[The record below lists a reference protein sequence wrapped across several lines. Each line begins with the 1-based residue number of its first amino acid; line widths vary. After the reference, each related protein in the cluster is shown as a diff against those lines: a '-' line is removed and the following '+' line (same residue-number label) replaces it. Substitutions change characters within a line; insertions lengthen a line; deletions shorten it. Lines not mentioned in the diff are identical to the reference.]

1 MPASQGAAP
10 GVIGIYLATEAG
22 APMQSRDAVEVV
34 AGVGILGDRYATKRG
49 HWSDPR
55 WREQQLTLVQAEV
68 ADELGVEPRDLR
80 RSLVTRGVQLQGLL
94 GLEFRIGGAVLAGWA
109 SYIRRAAEDEG
120 VRVVVVTGTGRA
132 FCGGGNMKQR
142 AQEDQSGTLQTP
154 EARALARRN
163 RLRFEV
169 HRVPQALSDAGADG
183 IQSSWQD
190 SGDR

>member
-34 AGVGILGDRYATKRG
+34 TGVGILGDRYATKRG

-94 GLEFRIGGAVLAGWA
+94 GLEFRIGGAVLAGVLPCDPCQ
-109 SYIRRAAEDEG
+109 YLENLLERPGLLRDLVGKGGLRARVLQGGRIAVGDPIVVSG
-120 VRVVVVTGTGRA
+120 VH
-132 FCGGGNMKQR
+132 
-142 AQEDQSGTLQTP
+142 EP
-154 EARALARRN
+154 ELV
-163 RLRFEV
+163 F
-169 HRVPQALSDAGADG
+169 AD
-183 IQSSWQD
+183 
-190 SGDR
+190 